1 MSIRRLRTFIK
12 VAEEGSFTA
21 AANVAFVT
29 HATVSQQMKH
39 LEDELGVALFDRSTR
54 IPTLTEVGKRIL
66 QKARDVV
73 ERYDAMVP
81 ESLNL
86 EIRGELSF
94 GAVPTSLS
102 GLVPIA
108 LKKLQQR
115 YDGLHVRVYPGLSIE
130 LISQVERGA
139 LDAAIVTKPI
149 RLPHNIQYTSV
160 AIETIELITSAEE
173 ALDDP
178 IEIIRSRPFIR
189 FSRRALVGSVI
200 DEWLQKQRLPVTE
213 TMELESLYTIAT
225 MVSHNLGVSMVP
237 RSCVPTPDILPVKH
251 FKLDNGPSGR
261 DIGLISRRNTAK
273 APLIDLLSTTLLDT
287 VASVESD

>member
-1 MSIRRLRTFIK
+1 
-12 VAEEGSFTA
+12 
-21 AANVAFVT
+21 
-29 HATVSQQMKH
+29 
-39 LEDELGVALFDRSTR
+39 
-54 IPTLTEVGKRIL
+54 
-66 QKARDVV
+66 
-73 ERYDAMVP
+73 
-81 ESLNL
+81 
-86 EIRGELSF
+86 
-94 GAVPTSLS
+94 
-102 GLVPIA
+102 
-108 LKKLQQR
+108 
-115 YDGLHVRVYPGLSIE
+115 
-130 LISQVERGA
+130 
-139 LDAAIVTKPI
+139 
-149 RLPHNIQYTSV
+149 LPHNIQYTSV

-213 TMELESLYTIAT
+213 TMELESLDTIAT

-287 VASVESD
+287 VTSVESD